1 MLIILRR
8 RKQEGCNEFGV
19 SKQNV
24 LVPSL
29 VAVMKFRDK
38 SKGGRAGLILGGF
51 KGTVRHRGEV
61 RAADVQHSGSR
72 G

>member
-8 RKQEGCNEFGV
+8 QKQEGCNEFGV

-24 LVPSL
+24 LVPFL

-38 SKGGRAGLILGGF
+38 VMEGG
-51 KGTVRHRGEV
+51 
-61 RAADVQHSGSR
+61 QS
-72 G
+72 

>member
-38 SKGGRAGLILGGF
+38 AMEGGQG
-51 KGTVRHRGEV
+51 
-61 RAADVQHSGSR
+61 
-72 G
+72 